1 MGRKAI
7 DLTGQQFG
15 RLTVIKRVANSADGH
30 ARWLCQCSC
39 EAHNLIEV
47 SSNVLKKGNAKSCGC
62 LNREVASLKAKNN
75 YKNLEGQKFNRLTA
89 KEFLGSNGKG
99 SALWRCECDCGNT
112 NFITTSHHLISGN
125 TQSCGCLKS
134 LGESNIAKILAQN
147 NIKFEQQK
155 KFSDAIYEETKGAMR
170 FDFYLPEHNRLI
182 EFDGIQHF
190 KSLGGWNDEENLT
203 LVIKRDQ
210 MKNEYALSHNI
221 PLVRIPYWERDK
233 ITLKMILGSTYE
245 VREAGQ
251 SAIC

>member
-39 EAHNLIEV
+39 KAHNLIEV

-155 KFSDAIYEETKGAMR
+155 KFSDAIYEETKAAMR
-170 FDFYLPEHNRLI
+170 FDFYLPEYNRLI

-233 ITLKMILGSTYE
+233 ITLEMILGSTYE

-251 SAIC
+251 PTIC

>member
-47 SSNVLKKGNAKSCGC
+47 NSNVLKRGNTKSCGC

-89 KEFLGSNGKG
+89 KEFLSSNGKG
-99 SALWRCECDCGNT
+99 GTLWRCECDCGNT
-112 NFITTSHHLISGN
+112 NFITTSNHLTSGN

-134 LGESNIAKILAQN
+134 IGESNIAKILTQN

-155 KFSDAIYEETKGAMR
+155 KFSDAIYEETKGVMR

-190 KSLGGWNDEENLT
+190 KSLGGWNDEKNLT
-203 LVIKRDQ
+203 LVIKRDRI
-210 MKNEYALSHNI
+210 KNEYALSHNI
-221 PLVRIPYWERDK
+221 PLIRIPYWERDN
-233 ITLKMILGSTYE
+233 ITLEMIMEDKYLVKES
-245 VREAGQ
+245 
-251 SAIC
+251 I

>member
-39 EAHNLIEV
+39 EEHNLIEV
-47 SSNVLKKGNAKSCGC
+47 SSNVLKKGNTKSCGC

-134 LGESNIAKILAQN
+134 IGESNIAKILTQN

-210 MKNEYALSHNI
+210 IKNEYALSHNI
-221 PLVRIPYWERDK
+221 PLIRIPYWERDN
-233 ITLKMILGSTYE
+233 ITLEMIMGDQYIVPKPAQPT
-245 VREAGQ
+245 V
-251 SAIC
+251 

>member
-39 EAHNLIEV
+39 EEHNLIEV
-47 SSNVLKKGNAKSCGC
+47 SSNVLKKGNTKSCGC

-75 YKNLEGQKFNRLTA
+75 YKNLEGQRFNKLIA
-89 KEFLGSNGKG
+89 KEFLGGNGKG
-99 SALWRCECDCGNT
+99 SVLWRCECDCGNT
-112 NFITTSHHLISGN
+112 NFITTSHRLISGN

-134 LGESNIAKILAQN
+134 IGEANIAKILIQN
-147 NIKFEQQK
+147 NIQFEQQK
-155 KFSDAIYEETKGAMR
+155 KFNDAIYEETKGTMR
-170 FDFYLPEHNRLI
+170 FDFYLPQYNRLI

-190 KSLGGWNDEENLT
+190 KALGGWNDEENLA

-210 MKNEYALSHNI
+210 IKNEYALSHNI
-221 PLVRIPYWERDK
+221 PLIRIPYWERDN
-233 ITLKMILGSTYE
+233 ITLEMIMEDKYLIKGE
-245 VREAGQ
+245 K
-251 SAIC
+251 